1 MSNLSNNQSSLGIYQ
16 RDPLEIART
25 LRRHSAPI
33 SKRKSTLLNK
43 SLSAETNKISS
54 IKNVL
59 SQFYIHE
66 INNADLDL
74 SLRNE
79 DSPNDRI
86 SV

>member
-1 MSNLSNNQSSLGIYQ
+1 MSNLSNNQSYLGIYQ

-25 LRRHSAPI
+25 LQRHSAPI
-33 SKRKSTLLNK
+33 SKRKLTLLNK
-43 SLSAETNKISS
+43 SLSAETNKIAS

-59 SQFYIHE
+59 SQFSIHE
-66 INNADLDL
+66 INNADSDL
-74 SLRNE
+74 SLRIE